1 MVCKIKQHTTAEPI
15 KDENGYAIGGIYEG
29 VFTSKKQEIR
39 QFIREGSLSVLMT
52 QP

>member
-29 VFTSKKQEIR
+29 VNTSRNKKLGNSSEKEVFR
-39 QFIREGSLSVLMT
+39 F
-52 QP
+52 